1 MIKILRVIVLYVV
14 FWVALLI
21 VSAIFV
27 DRTDVQIA
35 LTFLGPI
42 LILWLIERRLS
53 AKQQAKQ
60 LTASK
65 RQSRSE
71 PQLERAEKK
80 NGENEAI
87 QPLKTMPKT
96 RELSPDFKSQKVIS
110 DIIKNND
117 LFLETY
123 RFLAIDVETANNS
136 KDSICQIGIAMVP
149 TDGQIRT
156 ACILVDPEQ
165 AFDAFNTKLHGI
177 DQSKV
182 TGAFTFEVVLQAL
195 RPLLERHIL
204 IQHSNFDKQAFD
216 SACLRYGIPQLSSNW
231 VDSVRIARNAWPE
244 LKGNGGHG
252 LASLKEH
259 LGLTF
264 KHHDA
269 EEDAS
274 AAAQVTILAERKT
287 GKSFSTLAESKRKTY
302 QPSIAIEGNQNGPL
316 FGHVAC
322 FTGQLELS
330 RVDAS
335 TLAASAGITVKQG
348 MSKKVTLLIVGDQD
362 MTTLAG
368 HEKSSKH
375 RKAEELILKGFK
387 IRIMGET
394 EFMNIIEDPK

>member
-1 MIKILRVIVLYVV
+1 MIKMLRVIVLYVV

-21 VSAIFV
+21 VSAIFL
-27 DRTDVQIA
+27 DQMGVQMA

-71 PQLERAEKK
+71 PQLERTEKRSSQNK
-80 NGENEAI
+80 AI
-87 QPLKTMPKT
+87 QPLKTH
-96 RELSPDFKSQKVIS
+96 EVSLGFKSQKVVS
-110 DIIKNND
+110 DFIENND

-156 ACILVDPEQ
+156 AGILVDPEQ

-182 TGAFTFEVVLQAL
+182 TGAFTFEVVLEAL
-195 RPLLERHIL
+195 RPFLERHIL

-216 SACLRYGIPQLSSNW
+216 SACLKYGIPQLSSNW

-259 LGLTF
+259 LGLIF
-264 KHHDA
+264 EHHDA
-269 EEDAS
+269 EEDAR
-274 AAAQVTILAERKT
+274 ATAQVTILAEEKT
-287 GKSFSTLAESKRKTY
+287 GKTFSTQAKSKRNTY
-302 QPSIAIEGNQNGPL
+302 QPSIAIEGNPNGPL
-316 FGHVAC
+316 SGHVAC
-322 FTGQLELS
+322 FTGQLKLS
-330 RVDAS
+330 RVEAS
-335 TLAASAGITVKQG
+335 TFAAGAGITVKQG

-362 MTTLAG
+362 MSNLAG

-375 RKAEELILKGFK
+375 RKAEELILKGCK

-394 EFMNIIEDPK
+394 EFTKIIEDPK